1 MFLWSIESG
10 GNLVTKQER
19 PVEELA
25 DKIGKRRYSLISD
38 NCFTKS
44 VEFAR
49 RCTAMGLEA
58 KVVSCLA
65 LFKLGVPVVGFR
77 VTVVGPHFYT
87 EVLGKRHEVSGKPN
101 DEKGFRIAGDGEP
114 KVLAKLGRFKFLI

>member
-1 MFLWSIESG
+1 M
-10 GNLVTKQER
+10 TKQQR

-25 DKIGKRRYSLISD
+25 GKIGKRPYSLISD

-49 RCTAMGLEA
+49 RCTEMGVEA
-58 KVVSCLA
+58 KVVPCLA
-65 LFKLGVPVVGFR
+65 LYYLHAPQVHFR
-77 VTVVGPHFYT
+77 MPIVSLYFYT
-87 EVLGKRHEVSGKPN
+87 EVLGKRYEVSGKPN

-114 KVLAKLGRFKFLI
+114 KVLARLRRFKFLI